1 MPHIAALY
9 PGLLYLGHQF
19 RYGKKYIYSQTM
31 IVTGV
36 SNNPVQET
44 IMALPFDARVVVPEQ
59 VLFQE
64 LEGESVL
71 LNLDTETYFGLDDV
85 GTRMWEALTGSD
97 AIESAYNSLLTMY
110 DVSPEELRQDLTELV
125 EQLLDKGLL
134 SLEHES

>member
-1 MPHIAALY
+1 
-9 PGLLYLGHQF
+9 
-19 RYGKKYIYSQTM
+19 
-31 IVTGV
+31 
-36 SNNPVQET
+36 
-44 IMALPFDARVVVPEQ
+44 MALPFDARVVVPEQ